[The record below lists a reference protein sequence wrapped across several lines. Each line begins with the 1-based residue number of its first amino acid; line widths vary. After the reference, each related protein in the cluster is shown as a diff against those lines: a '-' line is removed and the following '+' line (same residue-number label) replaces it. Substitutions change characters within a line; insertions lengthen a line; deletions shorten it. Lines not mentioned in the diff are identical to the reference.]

1 MTHLNRLIIMHDGGH
16 HNCEGSLAMTGPS
29 YLDGP
34 WTGKHILWL
43 MDVHN
48 NDAIGASLDPILWVR
63 AGVEK
68 NMKMYLNFLNIKALP
83 VIEIPSQ
90 VLTLEIIVLY
100 ISLGSF
106 VWCYEE
112 TQTPKNEQCMG
123 SPLNQLHVR

>member
-1 MTHLNRLIIMHDGGH
+1 
-16 HNCEGSLAMTGPS
+16 
-29 YLDGP
+29 
-34 WTGKHILWL
+34 

-48 NDAIGASLDPILWVR
+48 NDTIGASLDPILWVR

-90 VLTLEIIVLY
+90 VLTLEIGILY

-112 TQTPKNEQCMG
+112 TQTPKNEQCMS
-123 SPLNQLHVR
+123 SPSNQLHVR